1 MRGLQ
6 IVFHET
12 GSVTHKKLLVG
23 LAFVPKKSS
32 HETSWSFPLH
42 DDHL

>member
-12 GSVTHKKLLVG
+12 GSVTHKKAAGRPSVHAEEIVTRNKLE
-23 LAFVPKKSS
+23 FSTP
-32 HETSWSFPLH
+32 
-42 DDHL
+42 